1 MRNLLR
7 KPLVLALVVAMA
19 CGAGVARLAAQ
30 GAGPETG
37 TAQATA
43 ALAAKAGIVEVGGLK
58 LGMPMKDAQAALA
71 KSMMGTPKVLT
82 TAVVPPFTD
91 AKDAPAG
98 SEQVTATA
106 ADSKG
111 NKEKIEF
118 IWAQP
123 PNAPVVRWI
132 KRKVDYS
139 PGSGPNFDTVLAG
152 LRKTYGPESV
162 VLAQASGE
170 RVNTILMR
178 WMYDPS
184 GQQVKGDVAT
194 KEWDC
199 KENAGGTPLC
209 RNLTI
214 LEIYLQAD
222 AVKVTYGLTQELE
235 SYPLSRSAREA
246 TQAAAK

>member
-1 MRNLLR
+1 
-7 KPLVLALVVAMA
+7 
-19 CGAGVARLAAQ
+19 LAAQ
-30 GAGPETG
+30 SASPETG
-37 TAQATA
+37 TPAATA
-43 ALAAKAGIVEVGGLK
+43 ALAAKAGFLEVGGIK
-58 LGMPMKDAQAALA
+58 LGMPMKDAMAALQ

-82 TAVVPPFTD
+82 TAIVPDFTD
-91 AKDAPAG
+91 AADAPKG
-98 SEQVTATA
+98 NEQVTATA
-106 ADSKG
+106 ADAKG

-139 PGSGPNFDTVLAG
+139 PGSGPNFDTMLAG
-152 LRKTYGPESV
+152 LRKMYGPESV
-162 VLAQASGE
+162 VLAMASGE
-170 RVNTILMR
+170 RVNTILTR

-184 GQQVKGDVAT
+184 GQQVKGDAAT

-199 KENAGGTPLC
+199 TENAGGTPLC

-222 AVKVTYGLTQELE
+222 GVKVTYGLTEELE

-246 TQAAAK
+246 TEAAAK